1 MKLSLS
7 ALALN
12 SKTAEFDFPG
22 IVGFKVRL
30 TYLSREARR
39 KIQEKCKVQK
49 YDEPSGLPYMD
60 LDVEK
65 YTEEYVKATINGW
78 TGLTLENV
86 ANLMLI
92 DQSQVEDP
100 KAEIDFDIDTATQL
114 VKLSEKFDNWVSAK
128 LAQIENFRN

>member
-49 YDEPSGLPYMD
+49 YDETSGLPYMD

-100 KAEIDFDIDTATQL
+100 KAEIDFDIDTAIQL

>member
-49 YDEPSGLPYMD
+49 YDENSGLPYMD